1 MQVEDAHVMGEI
13 MCSCCVY
20 VCVCVCMYVC
30 VCLVSQS
37 VLCLWSQLEVKV
49 MYVSLLSCL
58 SPGLG

>member
-1 MQVEDAHVMGEI
+1 MQVEDAHVMRKI
-13 MCSCCVY
+13 MCSCCV
-20 VCVCVCMYVC
+20 CVYVC